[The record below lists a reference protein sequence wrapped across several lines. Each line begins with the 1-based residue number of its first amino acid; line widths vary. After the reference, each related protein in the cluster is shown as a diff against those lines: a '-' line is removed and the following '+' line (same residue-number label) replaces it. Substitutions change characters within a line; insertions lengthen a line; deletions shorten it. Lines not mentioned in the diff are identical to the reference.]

1 MEATTT
7 SNIIT
12 TERTVDAK
20 HTTYIYPFYQAKT
33 AALQLKQFTLAQ
45 ADIKETMAYLMMKSR
60 TL

>member
-12 TERTVDAK
+12 IGLMVDVRL
-20 HTTYIYPFYQAKT
+20 TTYIYPFYQAKT
-33 AALQLKQFTLAQ
+33 AALQSKQSTLAP

-60 TL
+60 TQ